1 MNIKHLSTILPT
13 LTLCLGAFAQTG
25 ECDNEPHLS
34 GSKSLLIVGESRKE
48 TEERILTCMKP
59 ISLKDLPSCKN
70 VENLRDLGNNQY
82 LIRFKSKPGKTCLDQ
97 LKLKC
102 QIQENLE
109 YRAFPELKR

>member
-1 MNIKHLSTILPT
+1 LIAYYTLSVTASAEPEKFVRSQSKKKAILFQGQNLIKQELVL
-13 LTLCLGAFAQTG
+13 
-25 ECDNEPHLS
+25 
-34 GSKSLLIVGESRKE
+34 
-48 TEERILTCMKP
+48 
-59 ISLKDLPSCKN
+59 SCKTDLN
-70 VENLRDLGNNQY
+70 PNDYKKCKKVSMLQPLGNNQY